1 VDLQLPDLTA
11 QHLEQVRDL
20 GIAFV
25 LSALMGL
32 ERELRQKAA
41 GLRTLTTVGFAS
53 ALFVAISE
61 AAFGDS
67 RIAAQVVSGLGF
79 IGGGL
84 IFVRRDAVRGLTTA
98 AVVWLTAAIGMAAG
112 AGLWFFAVVAVVAHF
127 LVSYGFTPLAR
138 RLSGRIERAHTLVFT
153 YRDGEGVLR
162 RALAECT
169 RREFTVRELATAAED
184 LGGVTP
190 PGGRQATVRITVEGT
205 GSATELAAGLSDL
218 EGVVALSM
226 GATDEQA
233 D

>member
-1 VDLQLPDLTA
+1 MDLLLAEPTGQS
-11 QHLEQVRDL
+11 LEQVRDL

-41 GLRTLTTVGFAS
+41 GLRTLTIVGFAA
-53 ALFVAISE
+53 ALFMVISE
-61 AAFGDS
+61 AEFGDS

-112 AGLWFFAVVAVVAHF
+112 AGLWLLAVVAVAAHF
-127 LVSYGFTPLAR
+127 LVSYGFTPMAR
-138 RLSGRIERAHTLVFT
+138 RLSGRVERVHSLVLT

-169 RREFTVRELATAAED
+169 QRGFRVRDLATTAED
-184 LGGVTP
+184 LGGHAA
-190 PGGRQATVRITVEGT
+190 PGGRQATVRVTVEGT
-205 GSATELAAGLSDL
+205 GSPTDLAAWLSDL
-218 EGVVALSM
+218 DGVLAITA